1 MLPNVYALLAGD
13 AAVAAQVGT
22 RVYRFGQAP
31 QRVTAPY
38 ITWYVVA
45 GVPENTLPDTP
56 VVDRWELQIDCWS
69 DNDGTGDQDIE
80 ALALAVRNALE
91 AYHHV
96 TGIGPADRD
105 PDTRRYRVSL
115 QVTWWEDR
123 DPPASEVTTTLW
135 RSVYPIASG
144 GIFDGAYI
152 PNPDALWR
160 VVSADE
166 SFRWSFYPG
175 GGYVFNAVGADLG
188 AYVLTYEV
196 ADWDGLGNDQTATV
210 TVIVE

>member
-13 AAVAAQVGT
+13 PTVSALVGS
-22 RVYRFGQAP
+22 RVYRYGRAP

-38 ITWYVVA
+38 ITWTVVA
-45 GVPENTLPDTP
+45 GVPENTLPETP

-69 DNDGTGDQDIE
+69 DNDGSGDQDAE
-80 ALALAVRNALE
+80 VLAIAVRDALE

-96 TGIGPADRD
+96 TNIGPVDRD
-105 PDTRRYRVSL
+105 PDTRRYRASID
-115 QVTWWEDR
+115 VTWWADR
-123 DPPASEVTTTLW
+123 DTTTGSEEAVLW
-135 RSVYPIASG
+135 RNVYPIATG

-160 VVSADE
+160 VVSATE

-175 GGYVFNAVGADLG
+175 GGYVFNAVGAALG
-188 AYVLTYEV
+188 NYVLVYEV
-196 ADWDGLGNDQTATV
+196 RDWDGLGNDQTATV